1 VRLLA
6 IYSLCVACDDA
17 SREQLLALCG
27 LDAAALA
34 PLSRAL
40 FRMGCRAQPRP
51 PGPSSAA
58 SASAAASAAAA
69 ASSAAASEPQLAM
82 PPLIDPNLAA
92 RRLAPAAP
100 RASLAHTTALERHAP
115 ALG

>member
-1 VRLLA
+1 MRLLA

-17 SREQLLALCG
+17 TREQLLASCG
-27 LDAAALA
+27 LDATALA

-40 FRMGCRAQPRP
+40 FRMGCTAQPRP
-51 PGPSSAA
+51 PRPSAPTSSSAPSS
-58 SASAAASAAAA
+58 SA
-69 ASSAAASEPQLAM
+69 AAASEPQLAM
-82 PPLIDPNLAA
+82 PPLVDPNMAT

>member
-1 VRLLA
+1 MRLLA

-58 SASAAASAAAA
+58 SASAASAAAA
-69 ASSAAASEPQLAM
+69 ASSSAASEPQLAM